1 MEDFLKALKQHWLA
15 NDIPNITEENAAFIR
30 KILKEKK
37 VKKLLEI
44 GTANGYSS
52 ITFMQEMQEFDW
64 HITTID
70 FSKKSFDEAKENF
83 EKAWVQDAIT
93 PLFWNALD
101 ILPQINEEFDFIFI
115 DGMKRRTKD
124 FLELTWNKLKNGWT
138 IIIDDVIKFKDKMI
152 WLYEY
157 LEENN
162 IEYEIIQIDA
172 DDGIMIIEKD

>member
-157 LEENN
+157 LEANN